1 MKRLLL
7 VGMLG
12 LSFDTLAT
20 ETVGNFSDGNDLN
33 QWIKASKKID
43 QGIESNSDYLIH
55 SRLVGYT
62 TAIFDVGSN
71 ANLVCAQISNGVV
84 VEQIVDIVGNYVEK
98 HPEERSKSA
107 SRIAMD
113 ALIQA
118 FPCKEK

>member
-1 MKRLLL
+1 MKKLLL

-12 LSFDTLAT
+12 LSFDILAT
-20 ETVGNFSDGNDLN
+20 ETVGSFSDGNDMN
-33 QWIKASKKID
+33 QWIKASKRID
-43 QGIESNSDYLIH
+43 QGIESRSDYLDY

-71 ANLVCAQISNGVV
+71 ANLVCAHIPNGIV
-84 VEQIVDIVGNYVEK
+84 VEQIVDVVGNYVEK

-113 ALIQA
+113 ALMQA
-118 FPCKEK
+118 FPCKKK